1 VEETF
6 VNKDPAST
14 LKLGQARGM
23 ALLAPARLGIPIGE
37 YAANQVKKTVVGV
50 GHADKKQVQAMVKV
64 LLPRADFSSA
74 DEADALAIAICHAHQ
89 SPAVRIAGGRAMIGK
104 LKGRVDAV
112 LEDSLI
118 LDVQGV
124 GYEVFGSSKLLGLYR
139 GGEEGVELWI
149 DTLVREDLIRLNG
162 FSSQQERQWFR
173 LLQSVQGVG
182 AKVALAILGTLST
195 GDLASAIAL
204 QDKAM
209 VARAPGVGPKV
220 AQRIVAE
227 LKDKAPTLSG
237 DSSGTIG
244 LQQELGEGVAAFG
257 GRRCGLG
264 ADQSWLLRAAGF
276 RRRGTG
282 G

>member
-1 VEETF
+1 
-6 VNKDPAST
+6 
-14 LKLGQARGM
+14 
-23 ALLAPARLGIPIGE
+23 
-37 YAANQVKKTVVGV
+37 
-50 GHADKKQVQAMVKV
+50 
-64 LLPRADFSSA
+64 
-74 DEADALAIAICHAHQ
+74 
-89 SPAVRIAGGRAMIGK
+89 MIGK

-112 LEDSLI
+112 LDESLI

-124 GYEVFGSSKLLGLYR
+124 GYEVFGSSKLLGQYR

-162 FSSQQERQWFR
+162 FASQQERQWFR

-237 DSSGTIG
+237 DMTGTIG
-244 LQQELGEGVAAFG
+244 LQQELGEGVAASAVVDAVSALSNLG
-257 GRRCGLG
+257 YSAQQASGAVAQAVQEAGEDAPAATLIRLGLKTL
-264 ADQSWLLRAAGF
+264 SR
-276 RRRGTG
+276 
-282 G
+282 

>member
-1 VEETF
+1 
-6 VNKDPAST
+6 
-14 LKLGQARGM
+14 
-23 ALLAPARLGIPIGE
+23 
-37 YAANQVKKTVVGV
+37 
-50 GHADKKQVQAMVKV
+50 
-64 LLPRADFSSA
+64 
-74 DEADALAIAICHAHQ
+74 
-89 SPAVRIAGGRAMIGK
+89 MIGK
-104 LKGRVDAV
+104 LKGRIDTV

-118 LDVQGV
+118 LDVNGV
-124 GYEVFGSSKLLGLYR
+124 GYEVFGSSKLLGQYR
-139 GGEEGVELWI
+139 GGEEAVELWI

-209 VARAPGVGPKV
+209 VSRAPGVGPKV

-237 DSSGTIG
+237 DATGTIG
-244 LQQELGEGVAAFG
+244 LQQELGEGVAASAVVDAVSALTNLG
-257 GRRCGLG
+257 YSAQQASGAVAQAVKDAGDDAPAATLIRLGLK
-264 ADQSWLLRAAGF
+264 ALSS
-276 RRRGTG
+276 
-282 G
+282 